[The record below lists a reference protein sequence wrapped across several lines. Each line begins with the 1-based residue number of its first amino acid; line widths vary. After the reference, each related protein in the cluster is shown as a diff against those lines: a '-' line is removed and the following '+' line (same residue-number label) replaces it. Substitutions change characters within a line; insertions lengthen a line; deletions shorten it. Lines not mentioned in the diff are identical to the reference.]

1 MSFGV
6 FVFLFRFFDKAGRG
20 AGGITN
26 VVVNVLVGRMLVYTY
41 VFAVFLSVR
50 TTCNIIWRFQCPSYG
65 PCDTH
70 RFGPT
75 NESGVEDTS
84 TSDPSASSASDCHSD
99 PAMAYET
106 ARRGHFRLV
115 YPPPKT
121 LRPLYK
127 RIDSLCTRICTRIQ
141 SVARSKKRRPRPRI
155 EILPDAVLGHG
166 EQHSKPRRLIK
177 VVSENASDS
186 GLLSEI
192 SLKPS
197 VSGRP
202 GEAATSSDTD
212 GEMSGEEINISNHV
226 QNGDA
231 VDAHTVSAS
240 AKKSN
245 VCLLQ

>member
-1 MSFGV
+1 M
-6 FVFLFRFFDKAGRG
+6 
-20 AGGITN
+20 
-26 VVVNVLVGRMLVYTY
+26 
-41 VFAVFLSVR
+41 
-50 TTCNIIWRFQCPSYG
+50 
-65 PCDTH
+65 
-70 RFGPT
+70 
-75 NESGVEDTS
+75 EDTS

-127 RIDSLCTRICTRIQ
+127 RIDSLCTRVCTRTQ

-155 EILPDAVLGHG
+155 EILPDAILDHG
-166 EQHSKPRRLIK
+166 EQHLKPRRLIK
-177 VVSENASDS
+177 VVSENVCDS
-186 GLLSEI
+186 GLLSEN

-197 VSGRP
+197 
-202 GEAATSSDTD
+202 AATSSDTG
-212 GEMSGEEINISNHV
+212 GEMSGEEIDICNHV

-240 AKKSN
+240 SKKSN

>member
-1 MSFGV
+1 M
-6 FVFLFRFFDKAGRG
+6 
-20 AGGITN
+20 
-26 VVVNVLVGRMLVYTY
+26 
-41 VFAVFLSVR
+41 
-50 TTCNIIWRFQCPSYG
+50 
-65 PCDTH
+65 
-70 RFGPT
+70 
-75 NESGVEDTS
+75 EDTS

-155 EILPDAVLGHG
+155 EILPDAILDHG

-177 VVSENASDS
+177 VVSENVSDS

-197 VSGRP
+197 GVSGRP
-202 GEAATSSDTD
+202 DEAATSSDTG
-212 GEMSGEEINISNHV
+212 GEMSGEEIDICNHV